1 MRYAVTGA
9 TGFVGG
15 ALVRLLRANGHD
27 VAALV
32 RSPARSAALA
42 AAGVALVEGDLDDA
56 AALDRLCG
64 GADGLFHVA
73 GWYKLGDARPQDGW
87 RVNVDGTAN
96 VLAAARR
103 SGVPKV
109 VYTSTLAVNSDTHG
123 RVVDESYR
131 FSGSHLSVYDET
143 KARAHDV
150 AVEAAQD
157 GLPVVIVQPGLVY
170 GPGDTSQTGT
180 LVAAVLA
187 GRRPTVPAGGA
198 VCWGHV
204 DDIAHGHLLAME
216 KGVPGES
223 YFLAGE
229 PSSLADGL
237 RLLAELAGKP
247 GPIVLPASVIRV
259 AGAAVGI
266 VERVVRPPAGY
277 SSEAMRASLA
287 TYLGSPAKAYRELG
301 WTSRPLREG
310 LSELVAAG

>member
-27 VAALV
+27 VVALV
-32 RSPARSAALA
+32 RNRERAEALST
-42 AAGVALVEGDLDDA
+42 AGVTLVEGDLDDS
-56 AALDRLCG
+56 AALDRLVA

-73 GWYKLGDARPQDGW
+73 GWYKLGDARPENGW

-96 VLAAARR
+96 VLAAARG
-103 SGVPKV
+103 SGVSRV

-123 RVVDESYR
+123 RVVDEEFR
-131 FSGSHLSVYDET
+131 FTGSHLSVYDET
-143 KARAHDV
+143 KARAHDL
-150 AVEAAQD
+150 AVDAARD
-157 GLPVVIVQPGLVY
+157 GLPLVVVQPGLVY
-170 GPGDTSQTGT
+170 GPGDTSQTGA

-187 GRRPTVPAGGA
+187 GRRPTIPAGGA

-204 DDIAHGHLLAME
+204 DDIALGHLLAME
-216 KGVPGES
+216 QGTAGDS

-229 PSSLADGL
+229 PCSLAEGL
-237 RLLAELAGKP
+237 RLLADLAGKP
-247 GPIVLPASVIRV
+247 GPIVLPASVVRV
-259 AGAAVGI
+259 TGAVIGV
-266 VERVVRPPAGY
+266 VERVVPMPAGY
-277 SSEAMRASLA
+277 SAEAMRASLA